1 MSSRS
6 DTLTPPRPA
15 SGELRPD
22 ATATLRAALAT
33 RMHFLDGAMGT
44 VIQRFSLDEADYRGV
59 RFADWP
65 SDVKGNNDLL
75 TLTQPQIIEGIHDR
89 YLAAG
94 ADIIETNT
102 FNSIAPS
109 QGDYRMESL
118 VRECPAQY
126 LWSYERYKAP
136 AGLSHAAR
144 LEAERSQSQGA

>member
-75 TLTQPQIIEGIHDR
+75 SLTQPELIASIHRD
-89 YLAAG
+89 YLDSG
-94 ADIIETNT
+94 ADFIETNT
-102 FNSIAPS
+102 FNAQRISLA
-109 QGDYRMESL
+109 DYGMEAL
-118 VRECPAQY
+118 
-126 LWSYERYKAP
+126 SYELNLA
-136 AGLSHAAR
+136 SAR
-144 LEAERSQSQGA
+144 GRDRQLCAFDDDGDHRRGA